1 MRIFIKVKSKSFLV
15 ETILTEEGADE
26 GVPKEQGIKSMS
38 LKKDW
43 DYFLED
49 DLFGLKAV
57 FRLGSLLREVYFLD
71 AIIFLGTKERA

>member
-1 MRIFIKVKSKSFLV
+1 MV
-15 ETILTEEGADE
+15 EIILTEEGADE

-49 DLFGLKAV
+49 DLFGLKQSSDLAHCCEK
-57 FRLGSLLREVYFLD
+57 FIS
-71 AIIFLGTKERA
+71 